1 MKIYIEET
9 PLYLCADAKT
19 LGIDLVP
26 KTVLVSR
33 YTGKIKHILNHI
45 DLLEKS
51 KKYTAVI
58 IEHHEPDILIGD
70 FLNLYKMLSAAGA
83 LVVNEEGE
91 YLMIHR
97 LGYWD
102 LPKGKIE
109 KKEGIEMAAVR
120 EIEEET
126 GAIDV
131 VLKDSLLT
139 TYHTYKIKKK
149 RILKKTYWFHATAP
163 KQDLIP
169 QSEENIEH
177 ATWLDYS
184 QFDEEG
190 EKIYKNILEVIHTFQ
205 RRGDD

>member
-9 PLYLCADAKT
+9 PLYLVADSET
-19 LGIDLVP
+19 LGIDLTP

-33 YTGKIKHILNHI
+33 YTGKIKHLLNHI

-51 KKYTAVI
+51 RKYTAVI

-83 LVVNEEGE
+83 LVVNELGE

-97 LGYWD
+97 LGHWD

-109 KKEGIEMAAVR
+109 KEESINVAAIR

-126 GAIDV
+126 GAHDV
-131 VLKDSLLT
+131 ELKESLLT
-139 TYHTYKIKKK
+139 TFHTYKLKKK

-169 QSEENIEH
+169 QAEENIER

-184 QFDEEG
+184 QFNEEG
-190 EKIYKNILEVIHTFQ
+190 EKIYKNILEVIHTFE
-205 RRGDD
+205 RKDS